1 MTNFDHYRKIQLIS
15 AFGGETLEKEWVLE
29 YQDYLNYER
38 QYSIE
43 TVKAYS
49 DDIQDFCD
57 FLAANGGADSFSQ
70 VTEKDVHVYMSFL
83 YEKNYKENSVARM
96 ISGLRSFYR
105 FLLKNSYV
113 TTNPFMYV
121 QLKRHSRALPHFF
134 YEKEMA
140 ALFAAT
146 QGESSTAVRNN
157 ALLETLYATG
167 MRVSECTSLTIQ
179 AIDFDNHAMLL
190 HGKGGKDR
198 YVPFG
203 QYCERSLRKYFF
215 QARTPL
221 MEKYQKNHDYVFINH
236 YGDPLTAAGI
246 TYILKQIM
254 KKSSLHTTIHPHE
267 LRHTFAT
274 HLMNNGADLRAVQEL
289 LGHSS
294 LSTTQIYTHVTTE
307 NLQKNYRKFF
317 PRA

>member
-1 MTNFDHYRKIQLIS
+1 M
-15 AFGGETLEKEWVLE
+15 EKEWLIE

-38 QYSIE
+38 QYSSE
-43 TVKAYS
+43 TVKAYR
-49 DDIQDFCD
+49 DDIRDFCR
-57 FLAANGGADSFSQ
+57 FLAENGGATSFAT
-70 VTEKDVHVYMSFL
+70 VTEKDVHVYMSYL
-83 YEKNYKENSVARM
+83 YEKNYRENSVSRM

-105 FLLKNSYV
+105 FLLKNGKVDS
-113 TTNPFMYV
+113 NPFMYV

-134 YEKEMA
+134 YEKEMD

-146 QGESSTAVRNN
+146 QGETPTDLRNN

-167 MRVSECTSLTIQ
+167 MRVSECTGLTIPVV
-179 AIDFDNHAMLL
+179 DFDNHAMLL

-203 QYCERSLRKYFF
+203 QYCERALKNYFVNS
-215 QARTPL
+215 RTPL
-221 MEKYQKNHDYVFINH
+221 MEKYQKEHDFVFVNH
-236 YGDPLTAAGI
+236 YGDPLTAAGVS
-246 TYILKQIM
+246 YILKQIM

-274 HLMNNGADLRAVQEL
+274 HLMSNGADLRAVQEL